1 MENDV
6 LKYRPRFDYVMPS
19 FCNKMKNDIIK
30 EQTIVFRF
38 SIVLGRLTDLFRKIF
53 VKLFNF
59 FYVLFC
65 FLERWNS
72 PVMIHGFGSRVV
84 GGKCVV

>member
-19 FCNKMKNDIIK
+19 FCNKMKDDIIK
-30 EQTIVFRF
+30 RANDRIPFFYCFRE
-38 SIVLGRLTDLFRKIF
+38 IDGLFRKIF

-59 FYVLFC
+59 FYILFC